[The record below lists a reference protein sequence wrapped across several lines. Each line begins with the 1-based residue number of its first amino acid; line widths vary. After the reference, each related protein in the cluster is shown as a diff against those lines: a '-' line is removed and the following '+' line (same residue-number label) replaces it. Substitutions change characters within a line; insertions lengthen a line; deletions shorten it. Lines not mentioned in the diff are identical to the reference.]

1 MRSFASNPDNA
12 PAKQEEYKA
21 TLASMTDA
29 QLYDECRSKIWLS
42 AYANNNPSSCYH
54 WQCDACYD
62 ESQTRT
68 DKTIYSRA
76 HKAEIAACMGA

>member
-12 PAKQEEYKA
+12 PEKQEAYGAK
-21 TLASMTDA
+21 LAAMTDA
-29 QLYDECRSKIWLS
+29 ELYEECGSKIWLS
-42 AYANNNPSSCYH
+42 AYANNNPISCYH

-62 ESQTRT
+62 ESKKRD

-76 HKAEIAACMGA
+76 HSEQVASCG